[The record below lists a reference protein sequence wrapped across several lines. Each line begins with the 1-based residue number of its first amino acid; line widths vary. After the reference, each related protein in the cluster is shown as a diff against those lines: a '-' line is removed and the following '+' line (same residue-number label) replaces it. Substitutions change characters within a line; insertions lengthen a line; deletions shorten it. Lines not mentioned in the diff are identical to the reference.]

1 MAKLKFGDTSSCP
14 AMHTSSD
21 FYGMDPFDYLGKTD
35 PYTKFH
41 RWGNKSVYT
50 FKGLEKI
57 DDYGMGG
64 LFACQGGHKTIN
76 FPDLTYIDICGLQY
90 AFYNS
95 RDVDVVTFP
104 ELSYVDM
111 QGLTYAFANRMRG
124 ITTISFPKLTEMWNN
139 AFERAFSSPI
149 QNKLTD
155 IYFPALNPSKLT
167 ESRGYFNNMLSGNS
181 GVKVHFP
188 ASAQSILSSWS
199 HVQSGFGGTNTQ
211 VLYDQ

>member
-21 FYGMDPFDYLGKTD
+21 FYGMDPVDYLGKTD
-35 PYTKFH
+35 PYTKKH
-41 RWGNKSVYT
+41 EWGNKSVYT

-57 DDYGMGG
+57 GDHGMSG
-64 LFACQGGHKTIN
+64 LFAFQIGNKTIN
-76 FPDLTYIDICGLQY
+76 FPDLTYIDLRGLEY
-90 AFYNS
+90 GFYNT
-95 RDVDVVTFP
+95 RDIDVVTFP
-104 ELSYVDM
+104 ELAYADM
-111 QGLTYAFANRMRG
+111 SSFSYAFANRMRG
-124 ITTISFPKLTEMWNN
+124 ITTISFPKLTEMWNS
-139 AFERAFSSPI
+139 AFDHAFSSPA

-167 ESRGYFNNMLSGNS
+167 ESRKYFNNMLSGNS

-188 ASAQSILSSWS
+188 ANAQSVMSSWS
-199 HVQSGFGGTNTQ
+199 QVKNGFGGTNTQ